1 MMKKNVALPLD
12 EVKVL
17 FPEEQ
22 IGPYTVRP
30 WTLTQFGK
38 VLPTLIAIV
47 KSLTPLGLTFDNF
60 EVFIKDNWEVI
71 APVLTP
77 FLPALV
83 AVTLRIEPEE
93 LDRADGSGIVF
104 DDGLAIAL
112 IIFLQNGERLKNFL
126 PRLLSMV
133 GTGANG
139 IRLN

>member
-1 MMKKNVALPLD
+1 MNKIKKPREVD

-22 IGPYTVRP
+22 VGPYTLRP

-60 EVFIKDNWEVI
+60 EVFIKNNWAEV
-71 APVLTP
+71 APVLAP
-77 FLPALV
+77 FLPDLI
-83 AVTLRIEPEE
+83 AVTLRLDPEE
-93 LDRADGSGIVF
+93 IDRADGSGIIF

-112 IIFLQNGERLKNFL
+112 TIFLQNGERLKNFL
-126 PRLLSMV
+126 PRLLAMV
-133 GTGANG
+133 GTGARDT
-139 IRLN
+139 RLN